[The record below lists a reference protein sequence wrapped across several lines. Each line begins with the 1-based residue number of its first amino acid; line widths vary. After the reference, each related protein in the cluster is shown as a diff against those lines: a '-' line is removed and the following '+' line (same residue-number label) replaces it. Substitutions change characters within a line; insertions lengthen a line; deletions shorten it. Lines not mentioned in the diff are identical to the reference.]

1 MIYRHHRPRPPLSD
15 FVELLWLFERPAPPH
30 GSERVLPTGTTELV
44 INLGDSDRSFDA
56 VVAGPHSR
64 YFVLDTGQPTA
75 VIGAHFKPGGA
86 FAFLG
91 VPGDALH
98 NSHVHLDALW
108 GPRVAI
114 IRERLLAV
122 ADPAGRLMLLERL
135 LLAELDRDRRSHG
148 AVSHAL
154 AAFRTGQRRIGEVVD
169 ETGLS
174 PRRFIRLFSDEVG
187 LTPKAFCR
195 IRRFQRAV
203 GLLHGVTEVDWADT
217 AVACGYYDQSH
228 MIHDFQAFAG
238 LKPTAYLARQATY
251 VNHVPQ

>member
-15 FVELLWLFERPAPPH
+15 FVELLWLFERPAPLH

-64 YFVLDTGQPTA
+64 YFVLDTSQPTA

-91 VPGDALH
+91 VPGDALK

-108 GPRVAI
+108 GSRVAI
-114 IRERLLAV
+114 VRERLLAL
-122 ADPAGRLMLLERL
+122 ADPAGRLRLLERL
-135 LLAELDRDRRSHG
+135 LLAEFDRDRRSLG
-148 AVSHAL
+148 AVGHAL

-169 ETGLS
+169 E
-174 PRRFIRLFSDEVG
+174 
-187 LTPKAFCR
+187 
-195 IRRFQRAV
+195 
-203 GLLHGVTEVDWADT
+203 
-217 AVACGYYDQSH
+217 
-228 MIHDFQAFAG
+228 
-238 LKPTAYLARQATY
+238 
-251 VNHVPQ
+251 